1 MRRIAGLCL
10 AVLTFGW
17 AVARPVHAA
26 DNGTSLQSV
35 QRQLASASQQITRL
49 NQQISDLERSVA
61 DTQQRID
68 QERAEVRLL
77 ARVLYAQPD
86 SLLAMLL
93 ESSSLSDALI
103 RMADLTSAGDRAAA
117 AKRRLDQDLAN
128 LSQQQSELQSE
139 LQQQVQLQQKL
150 KSEYGRLVALSQP
163 SLGVSPMMSSVPV
176 PVASSA
182 IQQIILDAFAPLGA
196 AAQQWALRVAKCE
209 SGYNPYA
216 VNRATGAAGLFQFLP
231 STWAATPQHN
241 QSPFDPV
248 ANANAAAWLYARDG
262 PGQWQCS
269 AIVG

>member
-1 MRRIAGLCL
+1 MRRNGGQCL
-10 AVLTFGW
+10 VAFVLGW
-17 AVARPVHAA
+17 ATVQPVQAA
-26 DNGTSLQSV
+26 DNGTSLQSI
-35 QRQLASASQQITRL
+35 QQQLASASQQITKL
-49 NQQISDLERSVA
+49 NQQIGDLERSLA
-61 DTQQRID
+61 DTQRRID
-68 QERAEVRLL
+68 QERAEVKML

-86 SLLAMLL
+86 SLLAMVF

-103 RMADLTSAGDRAAA
+103 RVADLTSAGDRAAA
-117 AKRRLDQDLAN
+117 AKRQLDQDLAN
-128 LSQQQSELQSE
+128 LSQQQAELQSE
-139 LQQQVQLQQKL
+139 LQQQVQLQKKL
-150 KSEYGRLVALSQP
+150 QSEYGRLVALSQP
-163 SLGVSPMMSSVPV
+163 SPAVSPMMPSTPV

-182 IQQIILDAFAPLGA
+182 IQQIILQAFAPLGA

-231 STWAATPQHN
+231 STWAATPEHN

-248 ANANAAAWLYARDG
+248 ANANAAEWLYARDG

>member
-1 MRRIAGLCL
+1 MRRIGGQCL
-10 AVLTFGW
+10 VAFVLGW
-17 AVARPVHAA
+17 AMVQPVRAA
-26 DNGTSLQSV
+26 DSGTSVQSI
-35 QRQLASASQQITRL
+35 QQQLASASQEITKL
-49 NQQISDLERSVA
+49 NQQISDLERLVA

-86 SLLAMLL
+86 SLLAAIF
-93 ESSSLSDALI
+93 ESSSLSDALV
-103 RMADLTSAGDRAAA
+103 RVADLTAAGDRAAA
-117 AKRRLDQDLAN
+117 AKQQLDRDLAD
-128 LSQQQSELQSE
+128 LSRQQAELQSE
-139 LQQQVQLQQKL
+139 LQQQVQLQRKL
-150 KSEYGRLVALSQP
+150 QSEYGRLVALSPP
-163 SLGVSPMMSSVPV
+163 SPAVSPAMPSMPV
-176 PVASSA
+176 PVASGP
-182 IQQIILDAFAPLGA
+182 IQQIILEAFAPLGA

-231 STWAATPQHN
+231 STWAATPEHS

-248 ANANAAAWLYARDG
+248 ANANAAEWLYARDG